1 MNIEQLVDTLIILHA
16 SGGGLALLSGAIA
29 LIAKKGSQLHVKTGK
44 VFFWSMLSSAILAF
58 LIAVSPGHESPFL
71 FSVGIFSTY
80 FLLGGFWS
88 VQLKRKEV
96 SLLKYKVLAYVM
108 IIAGL
113 TMAVFPFF
121 LYGKMNVVLL
131 VFGLVGAVF
140 GYRDLQLFKDREKVQ
155 KSWLNLHLG
164 KMTGGY
170 IAAISAFLVVNQ
182 ILPGLWNWF
191 LPGILG
197 GFYINFESR
206 KLKK

>member
-29 LIAKKGSQLHVKTGK
+29 LIAKKGSQLHIKTGK

-58 LIAVSPGHESPFL
+58 LIAVSPRHESPFL

-88 VQLKRKEV
+88 VQLKKKEV

-113 TMAVFPFF
+113 TMAVYPFF

-182 ILPGLWNWF
+182 ILPGVWNWF

-197 GFYINFESR
+197 SFYINFEGR